1 MICVTDPAFTRLWM
15 HKDISDP
22 PETGIPARGI
32 GNWEERKM
40 RKALVVLVAV
50 LGVAGLVTV
59 GSAHMWG
66 GGPGGTQGYGPGS
79 GWNGGMGPGWMHSG
93 MGPGW
98 MHGSGYYCNGPE
110 GTESAA
116 LLPRD
121 EVQKSVETFAGK
133 SFPGYKV
140 GTVERDDYGRPF
152 YTASLTGKD
161 SRFKVQVNAFDGKVI
176 GVYPVEE

>member
-1 MICVTDPAFTRLWM
+1 
-15 HKDISDP
+15 
-22 PETGIPARGI
+22 
-32 GNWEERKM
+32 
-40 RKALVVLVAV
+40 
-50 LGVAGLVTV
+50 
-59 GSAHMWG
+59 
-66 GGPGGTQGYGPGS
+66 
-79 GWNGGMGPGWMHSG
+79 
-93 MGPGW
+93 

-110 GTESAA
+110 GTESAT

-121 EVQKSVETFAGK
+121 EVQKRVETFAGK

-161 SRFKVQVNAFDGKVI
+161 SRFEVRVNAFDGKVI